1 MNHKSITI
9 SIDFLEGVYNA
20 PSSKS
25 HMFRALFLSLISKKS
40 RIYNPLYNNDTNVLI
55 DIFIKMGAIVDKNS
69 KFLNIYFP
77 KIDILKEYYFEN
89 SGTALR
95 FMTTYLAS
103 IPRGNSFHTYPFSI
117 SGDEQLKKR
126 RIEPLLI
133 SLEKL
138 GLKYSKL
145 SKNDLPFIIE
155 NGIKGGETSISGK
168 SSQFLSSL
176 LLNLPF
182 LERDSIIKV
191 KELHELPY
199 IDITLW
205 WLDKFDI
212 KYKNDSYS
220 HFNILGDQKLYP
232 FEVIIPGDYSS
243 ASFIILASVLNGD
256 VEIRGLDKDDPQ
268 GDKFILTFLER
279 VGISINYTEN
289 GFNLVGKVNRGGEF
303 DLNDTP
309 DLLPALAL
317 FSVNYNYDFKFYNVE
332 SARFK
337 ETDRISSIVKVLKS
351 LGVVVNEFKDGLSF
365 KGGLKRRSNYVSG
378 FNDHRIIMASSLL
391 GIKKGYNVIINDIK
405 NIEGSYPS
413 YFKDLESLT

>member
-20 PSSKS
+20 PPSKS
-25 HMFRALFLSLISKKS
+25 HMFRALFLSLISKKA

-69 KFLNIYFP
+69 EFLDIYFP
-77 KIDILKEYYFEN
+77 KIDILNMYDFKN

-95 FMTTYLAS
+95 FMTTYLATV
-103 IPRGNSFHTYPFSI
+103 PRGSKKVYI
-117 SGDEQLKKR
+117 SGDEQLEKR
-126 RIEPLLI
+126 KIEPLLT

-145 SKNDLPFIIE
+145 SENDLPFVIE
-155 NGIKGGETSISGK
+155 SGIRGGNTSISGK

-182 LERDSIIKV
+182 LDKDSTINV

-199 IDITLW
+199 INITLW
-205 WLDKFDI
+205 WLDKFNI
-212 KYKNDSYS
+212 RYKNDNYNS
-220 HFNILGDQKLYP
+220 FKIIGGQKLSP
-232 FEVIIPGDYSS
+232 FEIIIPGDYSS
-243 ASFIILASVLNGD
+243 ASFMILASVLNGD
-256 VEIRGLDKDDPQ
+256 VEICGLDKDDSQ

-279 VGISINYTEN
+279 IGLKINYTKN
-289 GFNLVGKVNRGGEF
+289 GFKVIGKVNRGGEF

-337 ETDRISSIVKVLKS
+337 ETDRITSIVKVLES
-351 LGVVVNEFKDGLSF
+351 LGVEVNEFKDGLSF
-365 KGGLKRRSNYVSG
+365 KGALKKRINYVSG

-391 GIKKGYNVIINDIK
+391 GINKGYKVIISDIK

-413 YFKDLESLT
+413 YFNDLESLT